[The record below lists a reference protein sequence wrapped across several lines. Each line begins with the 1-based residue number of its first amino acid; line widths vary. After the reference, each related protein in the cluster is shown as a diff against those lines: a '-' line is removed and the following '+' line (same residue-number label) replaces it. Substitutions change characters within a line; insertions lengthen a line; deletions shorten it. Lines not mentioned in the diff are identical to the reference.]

1 MCARA
6 SLTFVISDASTTN
19 TKMSENDASRI
30 VIDDS
35 RVTLTLTTIKAK
47 LTIVCIMFIVQAT
60 GPHVMKLFTSVI
72 YKFLY

>member
-1 MCARA
+1 M
-6 SLTFVISDASTTN
+6 TFVISDASTTN

-47 LTIVCIMFIVQAT
+47 LKIVCIMFIVQAT
-60 GPHVMKLFTSVI
+60 AYLGS
-72 YKFLY
+72 